1 MGNLTLNGA
10 TSGQITLAPTAVAG
24 TNTQTLQAA
33 SGTIPLITSA
43 GAIVNTG
50 AFYVNGQTVSTSYSI
65 PSGSSAMSVGPITVN
80 SGVTVTV
87 PGGSKWAVL

>member
-1 MGNLTLNGA
+1 MGSLTLGGA
-10 TSGQITLAPTAVAG
+10 TSGQITVSPPAVAG

>member
-10 TSGQITLAPTAVAG
+10 TSGQVTIAPPAVAG
-24 TNTQTLQAA
+24 TQTQTLQAA
-33 SGTIPLITSA
+33 SGTIPLIQTG

-50 AFYVNGQTVSTSYSI
+50 PFYVNSLTVSTSYSI
-65 PSGSSAMSVGPITVN
+65 PSGSSAMSTGPISVS

-87 PGGSKWAVL
+87 PGGSKWVVL